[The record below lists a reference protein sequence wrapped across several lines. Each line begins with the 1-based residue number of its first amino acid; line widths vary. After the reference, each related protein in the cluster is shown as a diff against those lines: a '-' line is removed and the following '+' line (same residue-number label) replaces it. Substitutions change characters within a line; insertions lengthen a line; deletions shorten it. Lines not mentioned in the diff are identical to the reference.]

1 MIHFSYTG
9 QDATLCGEPQ
19 LEADLKD
26 GKVCNDCIQVMW
38 QEQYRRD
45 ILGSVKIED
54 AQQEQELGHLRDD
67 SHSTPL
73 YLSTYEKET

>member
-45 ILGSVKIED
+45 ILGS
-54 AQQEQELGHLRDD
+54 AR
-67 SHSTPL
+67 
-73 YLSTYEKET
+73 